1 MRRDTSCTL
10 DPGLTAL
17 ALRGLS
23 KPSSYPFVERHLW
36 RQRAGGLWAAIRASV
51 RGRAKTRTGIAA
63 TALSIHALDPEH

>member
-1 MRRDTSCTL
+1 MRRDDSCTL

-36 RQRAGGLWAAIRASV
+36 RRRAAGVCAAILVSV
-51 RGRAKTRTGIAA
+51 RGRTETRTETAA
-63 TALSIHALDPEH
+63 TTPGTQP